1 LLLQKHCILAMSWA
15 VDEWKVGLD
24 HRTLTKISEIENQND
39 KLRKETKQKQF
50 QLESLEAAFG
60 KQVK

>member
-1 LLLQKHCILAMSWA
+1 MSWA